1 MKSAH
6 VSQTSN
12 FLFSAVRY
20 KSIKSIKQ
28 SVLYILSS
36 AVNVPQYSVCYRCLK
51 QKRAYENQVEG
62 IRNQSFNMEQ
72 TNYTTQML
80 KVT

>member
-6 VSQTSN
+6 VSQTSH

-36 AVNVPQYSVCYRCLK
+36 AVSVPQYSVTG
-51 QKRAYENQVEG
+51 V
-62 IRNQSFNMEQ
+62 
-72 TNYTTQML
+72 
-80 KVT
+80 